1 MCVCEVLE
9 GVYESERRRDE
20 MIICIG
26 PVCIPISAVL
36 PFLFF
41 FFKPFLQYLRT
52 TRLSPYIF
60 VHEEITTVKSE
71 AKRSDSTNE
80 VSGKVGMV
88 TDVINEE
95 HWESL
100 LKSQNVIVVQ
110 FTASWCK
117 PCKRIA
123 PLFESLCEEL
133 SSESFRFIR
142 VDIDELGEVAAS
154 AGILAIPAFAVYDIE
169 GEKTDWLS
177 GADSTKLEKLLR
189 SAAANASTDSSKDQ

>member
-1 MCVCEVLE
+1 M
-9 GVYESERRRDE
+9 YESERDRDE

-36 PFLFF
+36 PFIALFL
-41 FFKPFLQYLRT
+41 KPFLQYLRT
-52 TRLSPYIF
+52 TRLAPYIF
-60 VHEEITTVKSE
+60 SHEEKRE
-71 AKRSDSTNE
+71 AKRSEPSTQ
-80 VSGKVGMV
+80 VSEKVGLV

-100 LKSQNVIVVQ
+100 LKCQKMLTVQ

-133 SSESFRFIR
+133 SSETFQFIR
-142 VDIDELGEVAAS
+142 VDIDKLGEVAAS
-154 AGILAIPAFAVYDIE
+154 AGVLAIPAFAVYSIE
-169 GEKTDWLS
+169 GKKTDWLS
-177 GADSTKLEKLLR
+177 GTDSAKLEKLIR
-189 SAAANASTDSSKDQ
+189 RTAVNACVDSSKDQ